1 MAEKKKPLSQIEM
14 ERITEGVRDVILY
27 QSQTDKSKTR
37 GYAFVEYESHRAAAL
52 ARRKLVPGRI
62 FLLGQEIEKVDWAE
76 PENEV
81 DEEIMN
87 KVTRYLV
94 VLLNDSNSFHQFLL
108 PGSSLVHPKPDGV
121 HNRGADSKRLRGP

>member
-1 MAEKKKPLSQIEM
+1 M
-14 ERITEGVRDVILY
+14 ERLTEGVRNVILY

-37 GYAFVEYESHRAAAL
+37 GYAFVEYESHRSAAL

-87 KVTRYLV
+87 KVG
-94 VLLNDSNSFHQFLL
+94 NS
-108 PGSSLVHPKPDGV
+108 
-121 HNRGADSKRLRGP
+121 